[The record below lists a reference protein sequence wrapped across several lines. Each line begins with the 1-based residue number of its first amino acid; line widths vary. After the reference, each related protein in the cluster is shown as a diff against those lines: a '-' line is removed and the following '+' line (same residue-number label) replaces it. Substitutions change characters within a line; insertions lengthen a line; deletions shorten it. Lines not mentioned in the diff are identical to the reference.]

1 YRTYLAATALTHHKQ
16 WTAYNPE
23 DLTARLDM
31 LMSSNEWQSLG
42 LQDVNAALRL
52 LTTAD
57 MVKVG
62 DFKQL
67 QLKLYPAVKTP
78 ELPIFR

>member
-1 YRTYLAATALTHHKQ
+1 
-16 WTAYNPE
+16 
-23 DLTARLDM
+23 M